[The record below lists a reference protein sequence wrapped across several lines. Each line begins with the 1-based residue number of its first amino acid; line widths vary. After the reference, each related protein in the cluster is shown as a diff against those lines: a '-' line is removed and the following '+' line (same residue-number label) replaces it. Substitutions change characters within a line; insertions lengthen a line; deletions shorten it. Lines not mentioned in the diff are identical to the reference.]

1 MPTVAVYRCPKCGTE
16 YRPLDAGA
24 RRYLCCGVS
33 LERVSICG
41 ATVTRTG
48 LAAFAAVLE
57 TNAKKRNDAQRAEQA
72 KAEVVEIIP
81 PRENIVD
88 ALAVETLLQT
98 LAAETPFSL
107 EIAGDMNGRRFLLRA
122 ARETLVYLR
131 RQIQARYDQATF
143 RDIPPGQDP
152 ACSDKRVLATAQMTL
167 RRPVYLPLRTYSDGD
182 FREADPI
189 AGLLGAFS
197 NLDEGE
203 RVLSQIVLFPA
214 PSTWADRYQGSTRQI
229 EKSFGGEAMTIGMLV
244 RQFVSVIA
252 VMVALGFFVW
262 GLLAFLQHHWLEFFL
277 AGTLAAFS
285 TFGVIALAKLLMEQS
300 NINPEMVQR
309 KIATPAYDSSLRLI
323 AMAKTAE
330 RAAARLRQ
338 LAMAYRQFNL
348 ASGNAFVVQR
358 AEFDPQIL
366 FVPRWNWWQEF
377 TGHITRL
384 NSAELASLWH
394 LPVGPGVQL
403 IERTQAKRLLPLPA
417 SVGKGI
423 LIGHAQHQ
431 GQDIPVH
438 LDTESLFHHIFM
450 VAKTQKGKST
460 LMAHLAAA
468 AMDKDTAL
476 VVIDPHGDL
485 VRSLVSLVPRS
496 RLSDVLFIDFSDSQ
510 RVVGLNLLDMAQ
522 GRNADAI
529 VSNIVHV
536 GELIWSDYWGP
547 RMEDALRMA
556 LRTLLMANEIL
567 ARRRDKQ
574 FTLIDIPPLF
584 ELPNFRHRLLK
595 QYVSDP
601 EILQWWSGYF
611 EQLYPHLRMDVINPV
626 LTKIH
631 RFSTHTAVR
640 NIVAQSNST
649 VNFRELLNERRI
661 LLVNTATGVMGPD
674 AGGLLG
680 AVLVDYI
687 NFAVREQMAIPDPSS
702 RARVIVVVDEFQSI
716 PGVDYPSLLA
726 ELQKMGASFILATQ
740 ALGQLDAISRVL
752 RPTILSNIETL
763 LVFQTS
769 ADDADILRH
778 ELDEE
783 VTSTD
788 IINLSDH
795 SCYVKTQVGR
805 DRLPVMHIDTLPPQR
820 GDQSVAEQIIAQ
832 MERYARPVKVVEWE
846 RRTFQSQ
853 WYGRELELLRQ
864 ALALEGQK
872 APKESKAKSAD
883 SAQPQSKTKT
893 QEPKSPDAIVAET
906 SITPT
911 AESISSDGS
920 IAASDTAPAN
930 KTAGEQDVQPAEP
943 SMPPNANLDLVKQPP
958 QEHRQVTDDKKTRR
972 DVARSNSDEA
982 AAPIQESKRDHPGD
996 DEDSARDVDE
1006 KAVKP

>member
-1 MPTVAVYRCPKCGTE
+1 
-16 YRPLDAGA
+16 
-24 RRYLCCGVS
+24 
-33 LERVSICG
+33 
-41 ATVTRTG
+41 
-48 LAAFAAVLE
+48 
-57 TNAKKRNDAQRAEQA
+57 
-72 KAEVVEIIP
+72 
-81 PRENIVD
+81 
-88 ALAVETLLQT
+88 
-98 LAAETPFSL
+98 
-107 EIAGDMNGRRFLLRA
+107 
-122 ARETLVYLR
+122 
-131 RQIQARYDQATF
+131 
-143 RDIPPGQDP
+143 
-152 ACSDKRVLATAQMTL
+152 
-167 RRPVYLPLRTYSDGD
+167 
-182 FREADPI
+182 
-189 AGLLGAFS
+189 
-197 NLDEGE
+197 
-203 RVLSQIVLFPA
+203 
-214 PSTWADRYQGSTRQI
+214 
-229 EKSFGGEAMTIGMLV
+229 
-244 RQFVSVIA
+244 
-252 VMVALGFFVW
+252 
-262 GLLAFLQHHWLEFFL
+262 
-277 AGTLAAFS
+277 
-285 TFGVIALAKLLMEQS
+285 
-300 NINPEMVQR
+300 
-309 KIATPAYDSSLRLI
+309 
-323 AMAKTAE
+323 
-330 RAAARLRQ
+330 
-338 LAMAYRQFNL
+338 
-348 ASGNAFVVQR
+348 
-358 AEFDPQIL
+358 
-366 FVPRWNWWQEF
+366 
-377 TGHITRL
+377 
-384 NSAELASLWH
+384 
-394 LPVGPGVQL
+394 
-403 IERTQAKRLLPLPA
+403 
-417 SVGKGI
+417 
-423 LIGHAQHQ
+423 
-431 GQDIPVH
+431 
-438 LDTESLFHHIFM
+438 
-450 VAKTQKGKST
+450 
-460 LMAHLAAA
+460 MAHLAAA

-485 VRSLVSLVPRS
+485 VRSLVGLVPRS

-567 ARRRDKQ
+567 ARRREKQ

-595 QYVSDP
+595 QYVSDA

-740 ALGQLDAISRVL
+740 ALGQLDAIGRVL

-763 LVFQTS
+763 FVFQTS
-769 ADDADILRH
+769 AEDADILRH
-778 ELDEE
+778 ELDDE

-820 GDQSVAEQIIAQ
+820 GDQSIAEQIIAQ

-864 ALALEGQK
+864 ALALDGQK
-872 APKESKAKSAD
+872 PPKESKAKSAD
-883 SAQPQSKTKT
+883 SAQPQSRRKIE
-893 QEPKSPDAIVAET
+893 EPKSPDATVAET
-906 SITPT
+906 SIAPAT
-911 AESISSDGS
+911 ENISSDDS
-920 IAASDTAPAN
+920 IAASDTATAN
-930 KTAGEQDVQPAEP
+930 KTVDEQGVQSAE
-943 SMPPNANLDLVKQPP
+943 SAMPPNANLDSSQQPS
-958 QEHRQVTDDKKTRR
+958 QNHRQGQDNKKTKRN
-972 DVARSNSDEA
+972 VAPRAPDEGSA
-982 AAPIQESKRDHPGD
+982 SIQESERDHPTG
-996 DEDSARDVDE
+996 DEDSARDAGGKV
-1006 KAVKP
+1006 VKP